1 MIQRTL
7 KSVITG
13 QFGKGKVILLMGAR
27 QVGKTTLL
35 KSLFPGFRRFSA
47 EQNPNV
53 PVEDVLW
60 LNGDELD
67 VQRLFEETS
76 STRLRFIFGS
86 KRFVVIDEAQRIKD
100 IGLKLKLIA
109 DEIPDIQLVAT
120 GSSSFDLAN
129 EANEPLTGRKR
140 EYVMYPLSFAEM
152 TRRHGLLDEKRLIP
166 HRLVYG
172 YYPEVVNKPGEEREI
187 LKSLSDSYLYK
198 DILMW
203 ERIKKPD
210 KLVKLLQALAF
221 QIGSQVSY
229 SELGQLCAL
238 DAKTT
243 EKYIVLLEQCYVIFR
258 LASFSRNLRNELKYS
273 RKIYFFDNGIRN
285 ALIADFSLA
294 ETRRDIGAL
303 WENFLVAERKKKI
316 AYNREVTNTWFWRTS
331 SQKEIDY
338 IEESGGTLRAFE
350 FKWNPSAKYKFPR
363 QFMEQYPDTRFE
375 VIGPD
380 NIDEFLLDMNAG
392 DRGSRPGQVRFKT

>member
-7 KSVITG
+7 NSVISG
-13 QFGKGKVILLMGAR
+13 QFGKGKVILLMGPR
-27 QVGKTTLL
+27 QVGKTTLF
-35 KSLFPGFRRFSA
+35 KSLFSRP
-47 EQNPNV
+47 V
-53 PVEDVLW
+53 PLNGGQDPDVLAQDILW

-67 VQRLFEETS
+67 VQRLFETTS
-76 STRLRFIFGS
+76 STRLKLIFGS

-109 DEIPDIQLVAT
+109 DEIPDIQLIAT

-140 EYVMYPLSFAEM
+140 EYTMYPLSFAEM
-152 TRRHGLLDEKRLIP
+152 VRHQGFLNEKRLLS

-172 YYPEVVNKPGEEREI
+172 YYPEVVNNPGNEREI

-221 QIGSQVSY
+221 QTGSQVSY

-243 EKYIVLLEQCYVIFR
+243 EKYIILLEQCYVIFR

-294 ETRRDIGAL
+294 ETRRDLGAL

-316 AYNREVTNTWFWRTS
+316 DYERQVVNTWFWRTS

-338 IEESGGTLRAFE
+338 IEESGGSLRAFE
-350 FKWNPSAKYKFPR
+350 FKWNPSAKYKIPR
-363 QFMEQYPDTRFE
+363 QFMEQYPETCFK

-380 NIDEFLLDMNAG
+380 NIDEFLLNDQII
-392 DRGSRPGQVRFKT
+392 S